1 MMVDLYFLD
10 IFFIL
15 GQSVDTNI
23 LSTSFDLYA
32 AISGY
37 SHKCFLFIFKRFLF
51 LKPLLPALHH

>member
-37 SHKCFLFIFKRFLF
+37 SHKCFLFIFKRFYF
-51 LKPLLPALHH
+51 